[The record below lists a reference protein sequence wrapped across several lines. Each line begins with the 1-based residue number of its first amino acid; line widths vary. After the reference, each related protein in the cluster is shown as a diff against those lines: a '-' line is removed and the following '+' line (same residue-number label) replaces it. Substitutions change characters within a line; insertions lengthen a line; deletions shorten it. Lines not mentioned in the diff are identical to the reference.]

1 MSIAFYPGS
10 FDPVTYGHVDI
21 TTRASCIFDR
31 VVVGVFDTPAK
42 SLLFSAAERVELF
55 RKAVEDLPGV
65 EVTSYSDLTV
75 EVAREIGAHVM
86 VRGLRLG
93 SDFEYEFQMALM
105 NRKLAPEIDVV
116 CLMTSLDH
124 LYVSSSLLKDIA
136 RLGGELQDFVPKH
149 VAVALRDRLR
159 STVS

>member
-10 FDPVTYGHVDI
+10 FDPETYGHVDI